1 MFGYK
6 DYTKSNEQKREPTVI
21 VVKENNGCLF
31 VIAVLLFLI
40 LVSPFLIPIFLAA
53 IAFIVAIFA
62 AIL

>member
-6 DYTKSNEQKREPTVI
+6 NYSNPSEKKSEQTVI
-21 VVKENNGCLF
+21 VVKEKNGCLF

-40 LVSPFLIPIFLAA
+40 LVSPLLIPIFLAA